1 VEWSLPPAALP
12 PKSSALAPLA
22 RCGILQHRTPA
33 TPKILN
39 PAAPSHCIPQIPVMA
54 LFARSARHAL
64 FGSRALIQPTIRRA
78 GITTVSHNLDT
89 SNTPEPLIQSG
100 HRISD
105 EAKERAQTPQPL
117 PKDAPAPASTND
129 IKASPNA
136 RSDILS
142 QTLTPSIRKLLPLLQ
157 SQPAHYIT
165 AHLHGRPYLL
175 TRGDTLRLPFQ
186 MPHVRPGDVLRL
198 NRATHIGSRD
208 YTLKA
213 PEPVKGNADRGKKVF
228 YLDERLFTCR
238 ARVVGV
244 ETEPLRVEEKTKRRR
259 RHVKHVMSKQYFTIL
274 KISDLEV
281 KSLEEY
287 EAVLGQEGKESVQ

>member
-1 VEWSLPPAALP
+1 
-12 PKSSALAPLA
+12 
-22 RCGILQHRTPA
+22 
-33 TPKILN
+33 
-39 PAAPSHCIPQIPVMA
+39 MA

-64 FGSRALIQPTIRRA
+64 FESRTLIQPTIRRA

-259 RHVKHVMSKQYFTIL
+259 RHVKHVMSKQYFTVL